1 MDRRFGSRCGHGNPS
16 PPPRF
21 SLFYTEILFRAM
33 PGWSARVRCA
43 RPFHGI
49 SRSGFNFK
57 LAVSFISAPS
67 IRSSKFQPLRN
78 GFREGV
84 FPLKGRQCR
93 RSRGNAFL
101 PHRGAAAANLLTV
114 LVRPTDRRGRRRLG
128 RPLPVYV

>member
-67 IRSSKFQPLRN
+67 LRTSVLLPSSNLYVMASEKEF
-78 GFREGV
+78 FRLKGANAEGV
-84 FPLKGRQCR
+84 VGTLFFLVVTPQQQT
-93 RSRGNAFL
+93 FL
-101 PHRGAAAANLLTV
+101 PSV
-114 LVRPTDRRGRRRLG
+114 LV
-128 RPLPVYV
+128 